1 MLKYFCSLAMIFAI
15 HSSFGQTTI
24 VKFEDVEKLIKTPPN
39 EKIQVINFWA
49 TWCAP
54 CVKELPLF
62 EKINTEQSAGVSV
75 TLVSLDFADQVE
87 KVNSFITRKKL
98 QSPVILLDNIDYNS
112 WIDRVDTNWSGAIP
126 ATLII
131 NPKTGHRKFIGKELK
146 EGELEEAIKE
156 LR

>member
-1 MLKYFCSLAMIFAI
+1 MLKYLSCISFVIAI
-15 HSSFGQTTI
+15 HSSFAQTTV
-24 VKFEDVEKLIKTPPN
+24 VKFEDVEKLIKTPPT

-62 EKINTEQSAGVSV
+62 EKLNAENSNVTV
-75 TLVSLDFADQVE
+75 TLVSLDFADQVD
-87 KVNSFITRKKL
+87 KVNSFIARKKL
-98 QSPVILLDNIDYNS
+98 QSHVILLDNIDYNS

-131 NPKTGHRKFIGKELK
+131 NPKTDQRKFIGKEIK
-146 EGELEEAIKE
+146 EGELEEAVKE
-156 LR
+156 LLQ